1 MLRTSAS
8 SRRDRSDI
16 DIVLRLASRAP
27 CPRDPRS
34 SLWETQPR
42 LQRITA
48 ALTDSRSDADDRTL
62 STSRLLCLLLWRLR
76 ADDAREVDAERGSST
91 SGEAAGATC
100 QATGISALGFA
111 RKEREQAR
119 SGFFAAAEL
128 SFRADRAETQTQR
141 LQVVSCILHPCH
153 RVGFAHLRPS
163 VIVLLI
169 AGSLIAIL
177 THRTRRDAGSV
188 DLARTHTPCAAI
200 DTLPLRQNYRMLC
213 PGSWPP
219 WQFDGQ

>member
-1 MLRTSAS
+1 MKLRTSAS

-27 CPRDPRS
+27 
-34 SLWETQPR
+34 
-42 LQRITA
+42 
-48 ALTDSRSDADDRTL
+48 DSRSDADDRTL

-111 RKEREQAR
+111 RNEREQAR

-128 SFRADRAETQTQR
+128 SVQTEPR
-141 LQVVSCILHPCH
+141 RKGSGSILYGCKWCRPSVHPCH

-163 VIVLLI
+163 AIVLLI
-169 AGSLIAIL
+169 AGGLIAIL

-200 DTLPLRQNYRMLC
+200 DTLPLRQNYRMVC
-213 PGSWPP
+213 PGSWSP

>member
-1 MLRTSAS
+1 MHSQNASIASQISDGESQLMLLRTSAS

-91 SGEAAGATC
+91 SGEAAGAT
-100 QATGISALGFA
+100 
-111 RKEREQAR
+111 
-119 SGFFAAAEL
+119 
-128 SFRADRAETQTQR
+128 
-141 LQVVSCILHPCH
+141 
-153 RVGFAHLRPS
+153 
-163 VIVLLI
+163 
-169 AGSLIAIL
+169 
-177 THRTRRDAGSV
+177 
-188 DLARTHTPCAAI
+188 
-200 DTLPLRQNYRMLC
+200 
-213 PGSWPP
+213 
-219 WQFDGQ
+219 